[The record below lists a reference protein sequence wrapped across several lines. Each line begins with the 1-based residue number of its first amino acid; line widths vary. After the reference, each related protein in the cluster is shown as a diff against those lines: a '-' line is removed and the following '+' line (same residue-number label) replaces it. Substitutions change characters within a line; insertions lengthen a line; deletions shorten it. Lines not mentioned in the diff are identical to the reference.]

1 MYTAAEG
8 THGPRRPRPRTACP
22 PGLASSWQRAPTPVG
37 PQADDCYRP
46 KTVKSKIQN
55 LCRLLEFWQ
64 QDCDLLKN
72 PIFLLNVTRTDKT
85 VRYVSPG
92 MAGG

>member
-1 MYTAAEG
+1 MAPPSPPARARLQLAAG
-8 THGPRRPRPRTACP
+8 AD
-22 PGLASSWQRAPTPVG
+22 AVG
-37 PQADDCYRP
+37 PHADDYYKP

-55 LCRLLEFWQ
+55 LCCLLEFWQ

-72 PIFLLNVTRTDKT
+72 PIFLPNVTCTDKT

-92 MAGG
+92 TAGG